1 MDKATKGHYLF
12 HMKSYSRLEE
22 TPLKFHRIYAAVVLP
37 IDFFINLYSFFTI
50 LLSLKGGFD
59 GWDIFYLALTV
70 LYIVLIFL
78 SFRGLLTFR
87 RSGLLAVLALTA
99 MQICDNAYTFY
110 LSYRGGDQV
119 FMFSALLAVLIMASI
134 FLYYFLRRKLFKK
147 GGMTRDE
154 IMMALGGVKAPLPES
169 VEVEEEEPVE
179 EEDVGEYDCPR
190 CGFHITDGK
199 VFCPKCGAQ
208 TRKVR

>member
-1 MDKATKGHYLF
+1 M
-12 HMKSYSRLEE
+12 
-22 TPLKFHRIYAAVVLP
+22 
-37 IDFFINLYSFFTI
+37 
-50 LLSLKGGFD
+50 
-59 GWDIFYLALTV
+59 
-70 LYIVLIFL
+70 
-78 SFRGLLTFR
+78 
-87 RSGLLAVLALTA
+87 LALTA

-169 VEVEEEEPVE
+169 VKVEEETVE

-208 TRKVR
+208 TRTVR

>member
-1 MDKATKGHYLF
+1 
-12 HMKSYSRLEE
+12 MKSYSILEE
-22 TPLKFHRIYAAVVLP
+22 TPLKFHRIYASVVLP
-37 IDFFINLYSFFTI
+37 IDFFINLYSLFSI

-59 GWDIFYLALTV
+59 GWDIFYVALTV

-78 SFRGLLTFR
+78 SFIGLLTFR
-87 RSGLLAVLALTA
+87 RSGLLAVLTLTA

-110 LSYRGGDQV
+110 LSYKGGDQI
-119 FMFSALLAVLIMASI
+119 FMVSALLAILIMASI

-154 IMMALGGVKAPLPES
+154 IMMALGGVKAPLTES
-169 VEVEEEEPVE
+169 VKVEEEETVE

>member
-22 TPLKFHRIYAAVVLP
+22 TPLKFHRIYASVVLP

-70 LYIVLIFL
+70 TYIVLIFL

-154 IMMALGGVKAPLPES
+154 IMMALGGVKAPLTES
-169 VEVEEEEPVE
+169 VKVEEEETVE